1 MFHLSTKTMNKIII
15 TLSVL
20 IVIFIAVDVY
30 LLLGNTSSRVQNAV
44 NEEQATSVPDFIIEK
59 ANQIIISRTGREFF
73 EKNIK
78 FSAERSR
85 KNLPNTSCIQNPDSC
100 ATFLQ
105 KTNYLI
111 EYDFQVPGLNSVS
124 TIMEVA
130 VDENGNFIS
139 EREPDG
145 ELPIPNCVANQR
157 ECEFTID
164 REKAITIAQNAGLKE
179 GIKAW
184 QITFGWN
191 ANKHTFDWS
200 IMNTTTENKEN
211 CSAGGSSLSID
222 ANDGKILSQS
232 GWTSIC

>member
-1 MFHLSTKTMNKIII
+1 M
-15 TLSVL
+15 SVL
-20 IVIFIAVDVY
+20 IVIFIGVDVY
-30 LLLGNTSSRVQNAV
+30 LVVQKAPLPTQNV
-44 NEEQATSVPDFIIEK
+44 MNEEERIPVPNSIIEK
-59 ANQIIISRTGREFF
+59 ANQIIISRTGKEFF

-85 KNLPNTSCIQNPDSC
+85 KNLPTTSCIQNPDSC

-105 KTNYLI
+105 KTNYLV

-124 TIMEVA
+124 TIMEFA
-130 VDENGNFIS
+130 VDENGNFIP

-179 GIKAW
+179 GIIAW

-191 ANKHTFDWS
+191 FNKHTFDWS

-211 CSAGGSSLSID
+211 CSASGSSLSID
-222 ANDGKILSQS
+222 ANDGNILNQS